1 MPFKQTLV
9 YVTFFVLFISSCSR
23 KHVPENTPVEANTT
37 KRDSIRVK
45 KAIAKRIGI
54 PKVIVVNDAAAKI
67 STDGRLYYDLG
78 GHRYWKNYNDGK
90 YYLFNQSMYS
100 NSAFKPH

>member
-1 MPFKQTLV
+1 MPFKQIVVCTAFIMML
-9 YVTFFVLFISSCSR
+9 ISSCSR
-23 KHVPENTPVEANTT
+23 KHVPENTTPETNMT
-37 KRDSIRVK
+37 KTDSINVK

-54 PKVIVVNDAAAKI
+54 PKVIVVNDEAAKK
-67 STDGRLYYDLG
+67 STDGRLYYDLAG
-78 GHRYWKNYNDGK
+78 RRYWKNYNDGK